1 MMIKIAPSILAADF
15 SRLAE
20 EIHDV
25 EKNGADWI
33 HIDVMDGHFVPNLS
47 FGTVVVESIRPH
59 TSLPFDVH
67 LMVEK
72 PDTLIAD
79 FCRVGA
85 DLISVHVETCPHLHR
100 TVYSIKEKG
109 VQAGVVLNPAT
120 PLGSLDYI
128 LPDVDLVLLMT
139 VNPGFGG
146 QIFIDAVV
154 DKVRRLRN
162 ELDQRGLNHVLIE
175 IDGGVNAVTAP
186 RVIEAGANVLVAG
199 SAIFGERDRKT
210 AIEKIRGIQY
220 C

>member
-162 ELDQRGLNHVLIE
+162 ELDQRGLDHVLIE

>member
-1 MMIKIAPSILAADF
+1 MIKVAPSILAADF
-15 SRLAE
+15 SRLGE

-47 FGTVVVESIRPH
+47 FGSVIVESIRPH

-67 LMVEK
+67 LMVDN
-72 PDTLIAD
+72 PDSLIPE

-100 TVYSIKEKG
+100 TVHSIKEKS

-120 PLGSLDYI
+120 PLETIEYI

-146 QIFIDAVV
+146 QIFIESVLE
-154 DKVRRLRN
+154 KVRRLRAD
-162 ELDQRGLNHVLIE
+162 LDRRGLGHVLIE
-175 IDGGVNAVTAP
+175 VDGGVNAETAP
-186 RVIEAGANVLVAG
+186 RVIEAGAQVLVAG
-199 SAIFGERDRKT
+199 SAVFGERDRRA
-210 AIEKIRGIQY
+210 AISQIRGAKS